1 MNSKNVL
8 LWICRIVAAAIL
20 LQTVYFKFTASPESV
35 YIFTQVDMEPYGR
48 YAIGI
53 TELIAA
59 ILILIPK
66 TSFFGAL
73 LAFILMIG
81 ALATHVMILGLEV
94 NGDHGLLAIY
104 AVVTSIAS
112 AYVIIR
118 TTKKKRKAPF

>member
-1 MNSKNVL
+1 MNAKNVL
-8 LWICRIVAAAIL
+8 LWICRIVTAAIL
-20 LQTVYFKFTASPESV
+20 LQTVYFKFIGAPDSV

-48 YAIGI
+48 YATGI

-81 ALATHVMILGLEV
+81 ALATHIMILGLQV
-94 NGDHGLLAIY
+94 NGDHGLLFIY
-104 AVVTSIAS
+104 AIVTSIAS
-112 AYVIIR
+112 AYVIIK
-118 TTKKKRKAPF
+118 TTRRKRKSPF